1 MNGVW
6 ILDKPQEFTSFDA
19 VAVLRRVFRTRKIG
33 HTGTLDP
40 MATGVL
46 PILVGNATRA
56 ASLLPDSDKAYDA
69 SFRLGIRT
77 DTQDIWGHVQTT
89 CPVDVPESA
98 VMQACEPLRGEILQV
113 PPMMSAVRQNGVRL
127 YDLARQ
133 GIEVDRPARPVTI
146 HELTVLAY
154 DPAVGTGR
162 LRVRCAKGTYIRTL
176 IADLG
181 DALGCGAVMTAL
193 RRTAACGFTLADA
206 VPLAETRAMDPESI
220 GARLRPVETLFGTLP
235 VLRVTENQGRR
246 FANGGALAADRLPLR
261 KSTADGA
268 RFRLHT
274 PDERFLGLGVFRA
287 EAQEVA
293 VLRLFGA
300 DSDA

>member
-1 MNGVW
+1 MNGVL

-46 PILVGNATRA
+46 PVLVGNAARA

-69 SFRLGIRT
+69 SFRLGLRT
-77 DTQDIWGHVQTT
+77 DTQDIWGTVQAESPFDASPT
-89 CPVDVPESA
+89 DVER
-98 VMQACEPLRGEILQV
+98 ACEPLRGAILQT
-113 PPMMSAVRQNGVRL
+113 PPMVSAVRQNGVRL

-133 GIEVDRPARPVTI
+133 GIEVDRPARPVTV
-146 HELTVLAY
+146 HELTVSAF
-154 DPAVGTGR
+154 DPVSGTGQ
-162 LRVRCAKGTYIRTL
+162 LHVRCSKGTYIRTL

-181 DALGCGAVMTAL
+181 ESLGCGAVMTAL

-206 VPLAETRAMDPESI
+206 VPLANVRAMDPET
-220 GARLRPVETLFGTLP
+220 AAAHLRPVETLFPSLL
-235 VLRVTENQGRR
+235 VLRVTEHQARR

-261 KSTADGA
+261 KCVPDGT
-268 RFRLHT
+268 RFRLHD
-274 PDERFLGLGVFRA
+274 PSGRFVGLGIFRA
-287 EAQEVA
+287 DTQEVA

-300 DSDA
+300 DSD

>member
-1 MNGVW
+1 MNGVL

-46 PILVGNATRA
+46 PSLVGNATRA

-69 SFRLGIRT
+69 SFRLGLRT
-77 DTQDIWGHVQTT
+77 DTQDIWGTVQAES
-89 CPVDVPESA
+89 PFDALPADVER
-98 VMQACEPLRGEILQV
+98 ACAPLRGEILQI
-113 PPMMSAVRQNGVRL
+113 PPMMSAVRQNGVRQ

-133 GIEVDRPARPVTI
+133 GIEVDRPARPVTV
-146 HELTVLAY
+146 HELTVLAF
-154 DPAVGTGR
+154 DPPSGTGQ
-162 LRVRCAKGTYIRTL
+162 LRVRCSKGTYIRTL

-181 DALGCGAVMTAL
+181 EALGCGAVMTAL

-206 VPLAETRAMDPESI
+206 VPLADARAMDPET
-220 GARLRPVETLFGTLP
+220 AAAHLRPVETLFGSLP
-235 VLRVTENQGRR
+235 VLRVTDNQARR

-261 KSTADGA
+261 KSVPDGA
-268 RFRLHT
+268 RFRLHD
-274 PDERFLGLGVFRA
+274 PAGRFVGLGIFRA
-287 EAQEVA
+287 DAQEVA

-300 DSDA
+300 DSD

>member
-1 MNGVW
+1 MNGVQ

-69 SFRLGIRT
+69 SFRLGLRT
-77 DTQDIWGHVQTT
+77 DTQDIWGTVQAES
-89 CPVDVPESA
+89 PFDASPSDVER
-98 VMQACEPLRGEILQV
+98 ACEPLRGAILQT
-113 PPMMSAVRQNGVRL
+113 PPMVSAVRQNGVRL

-133 GIEVDRPARPVTI
+133 GIEVDRPARLVTV
-146 HELTVLAY
+146 HELTVLAF
-154 DPAVGTGR
+154 DSSSGTGQ
-162 LRVRCAKGTYIRTL
+162 LRVRCSKGTYIRTL

-181 DALGCGAVMTAL
+181 EALGCGAVMTAL

-206 VPLAETRAMDPESI
+206 VPLADARAMDPET
-220 GARLRPVETLFGTLP
+220 AAAHLRPVETLFGSLP
-235 VLRVTENQGRR
+235 VLRVTDNQARR

-261 KSTADGA
+261 KSVSDGTQ
-268 RFRLHT
+268 FRLHD
-274 PDERFLGLGVFRA
+274 PAGRFVGLGTFRA
-287 EAQEVA
+287 DAQEVA

-300 DSDA
+300 DSD